1 MEAEKPNL
9 FQRPLS
15 VTLLALLCAA
25 LWGSAAAFIKL
36 GYAVIGIAEN
46 DTAGQILFGGC
57 RFAMAG
63 LLTLLFASVPA
74 RRLPRPRTA
83 AVWKRVGALAL
94 TQTFLQYLCFYV
106 GVAHTSG
113 TNVAVLNGCGVFVTI
128 LVAALLFRTE
138 RLDRYKALGCLLG
151 VGAVLLM
158 NLSGFSQGLRFSL
171 QGEGLIFGAVLSYAF
186 STSLMKRYSAYDDP
200 VMLSGWQFFL
210 GGLAMAALGL
220 AMGGRLR
227 ISSAA
232 AAGILLYLAFLSAVA
247 YSLWG
252 LLMKYNPV
260 SRISIY
266 NFANP
271 IFGVL
276 FSAALLGE
284 TEQAFRLVTLLAL
297 ALVSLG
303 IFIVNRFGGREKAQ
317 ATA

>member
-25 LWGSAAAFIKL
+25 LWGSAATFIKL
-36 GYAVIGIAEN
+36 GYAVMRIAE
-46 DTAGQILFGGC
+46 DDAASQIFFGGC
-57 RFAMAG
+57 RFALAG

-74 RRLPRPRTA
+74 RRLPLPRGA
-83 AVWKRVGALAL
+83 ASWRHVGVLAL

-113 TNVAVLNGCGVFVTI
+113 TNVAIINGCGAFITI
-128 LVAALLFRTE
+128 LVAALVFRSE
-138 RLDRYKALGCLLG
+138 RLDRFKALGCLLG
-151 VGAVLLM
+151 VAAVLLM
-158 NLSGFSQGLRFSL
+158 NLSGFSRGLRFSL
-171 QGEGLIFGAVLSYAF
+171 QGEGLIFCAVLSYAF
-186 STSLMKRYSAYDDP
+186 STSLMKRYSAQDNP

-210 GGLAMAALGL
+210 GGTAMAVLGL

-227 ISSAA
+227 LDSAA
-232 AAGILLYLAFLSAVA
+232 AAAILLYLACLSAVA

-260 SRISIY
+260 SRISVY
-266 NFANP
+266 SFANP

-284 TEQAFRLVTLLAL
+284 TEQAFRPVTLLAL

-303 IFIVNRFGGREKAQ
+303 IFIVNHFGGREPAKA
-317 ATA
+317 AA